1 MSILDPFSP
10 YYTSIFQNDSMEYEF
25 IGMVTDI
32 LGKSLIKLQDSLN
45 SAIL

>member
-1 MSILDPFSP
+1 
-10 YYTSIFQNDSMEYEF
+10 MEYEF
-25 IGMVTDI
+25 IRMVTDI